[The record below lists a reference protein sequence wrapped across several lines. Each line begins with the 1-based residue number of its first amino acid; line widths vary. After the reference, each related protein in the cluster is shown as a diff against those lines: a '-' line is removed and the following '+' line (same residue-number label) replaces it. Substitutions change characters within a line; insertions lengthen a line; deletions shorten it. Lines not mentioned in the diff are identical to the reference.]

1 MEAWISRRLRVAT
14 RAQQCA
20 ADADALAWISQPI
33 TRDRYREFLIRIYG
47 IEAPLESAFAMTSG
61 LDEWVASARRKL
73 TLLVDDL
80 RALDLPPDRL
90 LELPRCA
97 IAPFRDRSDA
107 LGWVHVLGANT
118 TNRQI
123 LARRIGSHALPMAYF
138 ASHDRPAHELVENV
152 ESPHD
157 ATAVLEA
164 ALDAY
169 ACQHRWLADTAPRRH
184 TNVAFRQ

>member
-61 LDEWVASARRKL
+61 LDEWVAGARRKL
-73 TLLVDDL
+73 ALLVDDL
-80 RALDLPPDRL
+80 RALEVPPDRL

-97 IAPFRDRSDA
+97 IAPFRDRFDA
-107 LGWVHVLGANT
+107 LAWAYVLEANT

-123 LARRIGSHALPMAYF
+123 LARRIGSRALPMAYL
-138 ASHDRPAHELVENV
+138 AAHDRSARKLVDGV
-152 ESPHD
+152 ESPQD
-157 ATAVLEA
+157 ATAILEA
-164 ALDAY
+164 AFDAY
-169 ACQHRWLADTAPRRH
+169 ASQHRWVADAAPRRH
-184 TNVAFRQ
+184 TNVAFRR